1 MSKLQAKSM
10 IRRLLLGLLVA
21 ISVSSCVSKSKLTY
35 LQDKGTE
42 VPDTAGYQEIIRN
55 SYRIQQNDILTI
67 NIRSLDPEV
76 SQMFNSTNVQ
86 NNNLNGGDLQFYL
99 NGYSVDS
106 EGFIEPPVLGQ
117 IQVQGLTIEET
128 KELVQQ
134 KLLYYFQEDAVFASV
149 QLAGIRFSVVG
160 EVTRPGKYVIYQN
173 QANVFEALAS
183 AGDIAFVGDRRMVQ
197 IIRQYPEG
205 VKTFDIDLTDKA
217 ILSNPTYMLQPN
229 DIINVKPLSAKSWG
243 IGTTGF
249 DTFAS
254 ILSILAS
261 SILIV
266 VNVQALSNN

>member
-1 MSKLQAKSM
+1 MFNP
-10 IRRLLLGLLVA
+10 
-21 ISVSSCVSKSKLTY
+21 T
-35 LQDKGTE
+35 
-42 VPDTAGYQEIIRN
+42 N
-55 SYRIQQNDILTI
+55 IQQN
-67 NIRSLDPEV
+67 NI
-76 SQMFNSTNVQ
+76 
-86 NNNLNGGDLQFYL
+86 NGGDIQFYL
-99 NGYSVDS
+99 NGYSVDN
-106 EGFIEPPVLGQ
+106 EGFIETPILGK

-128 KELVQQ
+128 KDLVQQ
-134 KLLYYFQEDAVFASV
+134 KLLNYFQEDAVFASV

-160 EVTRPGKYVIYQN
+160 DVQRPGKYVIYQN
-173 QANVFEALAS
+173 QANIFEALAS
-183 AGDIAFVGDRRMVQ
+183 AGDIAFVGDRRNVQ

-205 VKTFDIDLTDKA
+205 VKVFEVDLTDKA
-217 ILSNPTYMLQPN
+217 VLSDATYMLQPN